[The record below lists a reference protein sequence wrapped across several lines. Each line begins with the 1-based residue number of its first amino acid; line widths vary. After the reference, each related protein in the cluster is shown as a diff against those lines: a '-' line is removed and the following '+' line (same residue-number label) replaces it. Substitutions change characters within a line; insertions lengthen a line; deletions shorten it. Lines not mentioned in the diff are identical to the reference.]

1 MAPLI
6 LLFKSHVKGYTR
18 KDGHYVNPYTKDNS
32 GRHGV
37 QHRVPVKNSVLQW
50 AGLGLNPV
58 VADYFKLHTKH
69 SDQFPDEA
77 SMRSHVQWVMEHP
90 HVFMPAT
97 KDGYVMFV
105 RRGALDKC
113 VVINPVVKGGANGY
127 VVRSAYIMNE
137 DQLKSYIKAVFKY
150 RKYNV
155 KIRKSISVGAL
166 SPSFLSGSELSERS
180 TRWLPISHE
189 KVQLIAKC
197 NLPEDSNL
205 IKWMIESG
213 INYKN
218 TSFTK
223 SDISMD
229 RYSSPYEP
237 SEYQIKS
244 GNYKKRSISWNGL
257 TIKIENEAGSVR
269 SGQDPNGKLWEVRMI
284 YPYGY
289 VSNSTGVDGDEVDI
303 YLGFNLNAPIVYIVH
318 QRKVGDWS
326 EYDEDKCMIGFDSED
341 DARQAFLHHYDDPRF
356 LGEITAMSVG
366 EFVDKVKATNK
377 KPAMIKALP
386 VTLSERLAK
395 AGFIWREVPFTRE
408 SWDGEF
414 PGNMVKSFMGDLI
427 ELLPE
432 TLDYPDYGSSL
443 IGALKPTIESPLI
456 IHHEVGQASFFRAII
471 NADGSILGYSKVT
484 LWKGFSRV
492 EIIQDLPALEG
503 CIDHGI
509 NVIADFVDEG
519 HAVFK
524 CLSLGKFLVT
534 DFGIA
539 SHLMDWGVE
548 FFKSDHG
555 AIPDGARWITVH
567 PNGEGSKGVPI
578 LVQPAKDNSGTFRVV
593 GGAGGKL
600 NMLKLR
606 GVKSEA
612 DYKQEHSERAHN
624 KRLVDKE
631 RIRRDK
637 ELGIHDAKTQAKE
650 NINAQ
655 RKKSQ
660 KDFIKTVADA
670 MGWKHEETEL
680 NTSGLSEQAAKKAE
694 LKHHAELL
702 TRAKEAVNVQRKM
715 LVDNADARAAA
726 GLGVMP
732 LHDENAALISAD
744 DLDPVRLTDKS
755 GISQDF
761 KKRAENAGL
770 TQDSLDSKVSETKTT
785 GKTDAQIERGQIA
798 QDIKDELSK
807 LPKPDLNA
815 KIVDAKKAVELIKA
829 QKKLAAMEK
838 AARDANKEVNKA
850 TVEPKA
856 YVLATSEPDDKVAL
870 KAIHDDLSTS
880 KAKAFLAG
888 VQAVGGE
895 ESIESHVSTGAYNVI
910 NALSHAVG
918 GDSLMDRSVI
928 DVLGIAGAAQVL
940 ARRLHSDYK
949 DKTDDIASGVEEYH
963 VAHAPELQSEALAQA
978 QELQDIAN
986 KIEMDQAANSQDFAH
1001 ASGLNHQRKEHLA
1014 TARKVMGQALGEMEA
1029 NAAISAALRGGK
1041 RDFVQVSLG
1050 KSTSESA
1057 VQQLWALGLNN
1068 DDFNLDKVAGNTFA
1082 TIKASGMDKL
1092 AKPIDKENMQR
1103 IDRNLS
1109 IMRGDEDED
1118 DWLPQGFSKRPDLGL
1133 NFKAGVAPQLS
1144 QPFDAKGSNLADS
1157 VREYIGGR
1165 MADGDRPADI
1175 LSDLNSLPFMLSVGA
1190 DRASEYR
1197 KALNEAIPTKNFNG
1211 KLMRVEHLEPIFQQY
1226 ADDYVA
1232 SKWGGTRSTLNKQ
1245 TFEPDAI
1252 AQDALHRALASE
1264 PAGKIAYK
1272 PIGELTAQDRSALRN
1287 WFYKNVAKESPEQAG
1302 LREKADNLQKNEP
1315 IKFTEDLFG
1324 EVSENPAWKA
1334 WKSDYDEAS
1343 AVAADAG
1350 LDWGK
1355 YSHLM
1360 RGSVRAF
1367 ESIQD
1372 LIRSKVSESFAQN
1385 YNTQRPDA
1393 ALKIGKTIVRNNLN
1407 HLDAVD
1413 PTEREKRLKAERS
1426 LIDSLRERVQGKYS
1440 SGSVGDKIEQA
1451 KEKQA
1456 AYGQAQMSLFSSE
1469 EDDNKEA
1476 LALKADE
1483 RKTIGHAAENM
1494 INKMMGVVGANFE
1507 PNKPVKLFNPSM
1519 SGPDGVKRQRAIK
1532 LVEANKRVMLGAGVG
1547 SGKSAM
1553 MLGAFSSL
1561 HSQGKI
1567 KKGVICCPSI
1577 VQGQMGAEALRFL
1590 EAGKY
1595 NWHCN
1600 PGDSFESRLASY
1612 KDPDNHFT
1620 VVTHQSFRDD
1630 LLKMASLKTG
1640 ESTDVIADK
1649 MGGMTQ
1655 KERASYTKDVLDHH
1669 GINFDFS
1676 AVDEGHNLLDR
1687 EGKENSRMSN
1697 VIGGVTDNT
1706 PYHIS
1711 ATADPVKNDAS
1722 EAFSALQKMDGD
1734 RYNDRDA
1741 FMRRYGSDTQA
1752 AKQGLQKELA
1762 RHLYAMEVKPDISVN
1777 KQQIKVPQ
1785 TEAQQEALKTVEQQA
1800 ASLRIAKMTNQVDI
1814 KTAQAFAPAMF
1825 DGVPEDQHEAV
1836 AKKVADSV
1844 GIMKQSAIR
1853 KVLDNHPAAGK
1864 LNKLIEIAN
1873 GKKGQ
1878 QGVVFAHSLE
1888 AVESIRKRLE
1898 AEGHRVVTISG
1909 KDSAKDKAAK
1919 IQAFNPDKGDAKAD
1933 IIVCSDAGA
1942 TGANLQSGRW
1952 LAQYDIPQTAM
1963 NHAQRQGRI
1972 NRIGQKNNI
1981 DLIDLVSD
1989 HESDKRAQ
1997 SRLSN
2002 KYALRNLMTTPLD
2015 SMDDS
2020 GLGYYLKQ
2028 QGIGAAKP
2036 QSELF

>member
-1 MAPLI
+1 MIA
-6 LLFKSHVKGYTR
+6 V
-18 KDGHYVNPYTKDNS
+18 
-32 GRHGV
+32 
-37 QHRVPVKNSVLQW
+37 
-50 AGLGLNPV
+50 
-58 VADYFKLHTKH
+58 
-69 SDQFPDEA
+69 SD
-77 SMRSHVQWVMEHP
+77 V
-90 HVFMPAT
+90 
-97 KDGYVMFV
+97 
-105 RRGALDKC
+105 
-113 VVINPVVKGGANGY
+113 
-127 VVRSAYIMNE
+127 
-137 DQLKSYIKAVFKY
+137 
-150 RKYNV
+150 
-155 KIRKSISVGAL
+155 
-166 SPSFLSGSELSERS
+166 
-180 TRWLPISHE
+180 
-189 KVQLIAKC
+189 
-197 NLPEDSNL
+197 
-205 IKWMIESG
+205 
-213 INYKN
+213 
-218 TSFTK
+218 
-223 SDISMD
+223 
-229 RYSSPYEP
+229 
-237 SEYQIKS
+237 
-244 GNYKKRSISWNGL
+244 
-257 TIKIENEAGSVR
+257 
-269 SGQDPNGKLWEVRMI
+269 
-284 YPYGY
+284 
-289 VSNSTGVDGDEVDI
+289 
-303 YLGFNLNAPIVYIVH
+303 
-318 QRKVGDWS
+318 
-326 EYDEDKCMIGFDSED
+326 
-341 DARQAFLHHYDDPRF
+341 
-356 LGEITAMSVG
+356 
-366 EFVDKVKATNK
+366 
-377 KPAMIKALP
+377 
-386 VTLSERLAK
+386 LAK
-395 AGFIWREVPFTRE
+395 AAFIWREVPFTRE

-414 PGNMVKSFMGDLI
+414 PNNMVKSFMGESI
-427 ELLPE
+427 EILPE
-432 TLDYPDYGSSL
+432 TLDYPDYGPSL
-443 IGALKPTIESPLI
+443 IGIIRPTIEAP
-456 IHHEVGQASFFRAII
+456 SFIDAQEDQVLFYRALV
-471 NADGSILGYSKVT
+471 AAGGELLGYSEVT
-484 LWKGFSRV
+484 LGKGFTRAA
-492 EIIQDLPALEG
+492 IIQDLPALDG
-503 CIDHGI
+503 RLDRG
-509 NVIADFVDEG
+509 VSLIADYLDEG
-519 HAVFK
+519 RAEFK
-524 CLSLGKFLVT
+524 CLSLGKSIIT

-539 SHLMDWGVE
+539 SFLMNWSGE
-548 FFKSDHG
+548 FFKSEHG
-555 AIPDGARWITVH
+555 PIPDGARWITVH
-567 PNGEGSKGVPI
+567 SHGDGKGVPI
-578 LVQPAKDNSGTFRVV
+578 LVQPAKDNSGTFRVI

-606 GVKSEA
+606 GVKSESE
-612 DYKQEHSERAHN
+612 YKQEHSERAHN

-631 RIRRDK
+631 RVRRDK
-637 ELGIHDAKTQAKE
+637 ELGIHDSKAQAKE
-650 NINAQ
+650 DISAQ

-660 KDFIKTVADA
+660 KDFINTVAEA
-670 MGWKHEETEL
+670 MGWTSEQTEL
-680 NTSGLSEQAAKKAE
+680 DTSGLSEQATKKAE

-702 TRAKEAVNVQRKM
+702 TKAKEAVNVQRKM
-715 LVDNADARAAA
+715 LVDDADARVAA
-726 GLGVMP
+726 GLGVIP
-732 LHDENAALISAD
+732 LHDEDAALISAD

-761 KKRAENAGL
+761 KKRAEDAGL
-770 TQDSLDSKVSETKTT
+770 TQDNLDSKVSETKST
-785 GKTDAQIERGQIA
+785 GKTEAQIEKGQIA
-798 QDIKDELSK
+798 QGIKEELAK

-838 AARDANKEVNKA
+838 AARDANKDVNKS
-850 TVEPKA
+850 TIEPKA
-856 YVLATSEPDDKVAL
+856 YVLATSEPSNKDAL
-870 KAIHDDLSTS
+870 KAITDDLSTS
-880 KAKAFLAG
+880 KAKSFLAG

-895 ESIESHVSTGAYNVI
+895 ESIESHVSAGAYNVI
-910 NALSHAVG
+910 NALSQAVG
-918 GDSLMDRSVI
+918 GDSLMDRSVV

-940 ARRLHSDYK
+940 ARRMHTDYK
-949 DKTDDIASGVEEYH
+949 DKAGDIASGIEEYH

-978 QELQDIAN
+978 QELQDVAN
-986 KIEMDQAANSQDFAH
+986 KIEMDQAASSHDFAH
-1001 ASGLNHQRKEHLA
+1001 ASEMNRQRKEHLA

-1029 NAAISAALRGGK
+1029 NAALSAALRGGK

-1050 KSTSESA
+1050 KSTPESA

-1068 DDFNLDKVAGNTFA
+1068 DDFNLDRVAGNTFA
-1082 TIKASGMDKL
+1082 TVNASGMDKL
-1092 AKPIDKENMQR
+1092 AKPIDKENMQHVE
-1103 IDRNLS
+1103 RNVS
-1109 IMRGDEDED
+1109 IMRGEEDED

-1133 NFKAGVAPQLS
+1133 NLKAGVAPQLS
-1144 QPFDAKGSNLADS
+1144 QPFDAKGANLADS
-1157 VREYIGGR
+1157 VRDYIGGR

-1190 DRASEYR
+1190 DRANEYR
-1197 KALNEAIPTKNFNG
+1197 KALNEAVPTKGSNG

-1226 ADDYVA
+1226 ADDYV
-1232 SKWGGTRSTLNKQ
+1232 SSNWGGTRSTLNKQ
-1245 TFEPDAI
+1245 TFEPDTV

-1264 PAGKIAYK
+1264 PAGKLAYK
-1272 PIGELTAQDRSALRN
+1272 PIGELTVQDRSALRN
-1287 WFYKNVAKESPEQAG
+1287 WFAKNVAKESPEQAG
-1302 LREKADNLQKNEP
+1302 LREKSDKLKANEP
-1315 IKFTEDLFG
+1315 NQFTDDIFG
-1324 EVSENPAWKA
+1324 DVSENPAWSA
-1334 WKSDYDEAS
+1334 WKSDCDEAS
-1343 AVAADAG
+1343 AAASDAG

-1355 YSHLM
+1355 YSKLM
-1360 RGSVRAF
+1360 RGNVKAF
-1367 ESIQD
+1367 EAIQD
-1372 LIRSKVSESFAQN
+1372 LIRSKVSEGFAQN

-1413 PTEREKRLKAERS
+1413 PIEREKRLKADRA
-1426 LIDSLRERVQGKYS
+1426 LIDSLRERSKGKYS
-1440 SGSVGDKIEQA
+1440 SGSVGDKLDSA
-1451 KEKQA
+1451 KEEKA

-1469 EDDNKEA
+1469 EDDNKED

-1494 INKMMGVVGANFE
+1494 INKMMWVVGANFE

-1561 HSQGKI
+1561 HSQGKV

-1577 VQGQMGAEALRFL
+1577 VQGQMGSEALRFL

-1640 ESTDVIADK
+1640 ESTDAIADK
-1649 MGGMTQ
+1649 MGSMTQ

-1741 FMRRYGSDTQA
+1741 FMRRYGGDTQA
-1752 AKQGLQKELA
+1752 AKQGLQRELA

-1785 TEAQQEALKTVEQQA
+1785 TEAQQEALKTVEKQA
-1800 ASLRIAKMTNQVDI
+1800 ASLRIAKMTNQVDV

-1825 DGVPEDQHEAV
+1825 EGVPEDQHEAV

-1989 HESDKRAQ
+1989 HESDKKAQ
-1997 SRLSN
+1997 SRLAN
-2002 KYALRNLMTTPLD
+2002 KYALRSLMTTPLD

-2036 QSELF
+2036 QSELHE